1 VKTTDIS
8 KNNFKHQTRTILHI
22 DMDAFFT
29 SIEQRDDPRYKG
41 KPVIVGA
48 QPGHRG
54 VVAAASYEAR
64 KFGVHSAMPI
74 SEAFKKCPNG
84 VYLHPRMEAYS
95 NESHHIMEILSSFS
109 PALEQVSVDE
119 AFLDITGTGK
129 LFGDPLTTAQTIRG
143 TIKEQRKLTASIGI
157 APNKFLAKV
166 ASDMNKPDG
175 ITIVPFDPDEITK
188 WLGPKPVGKIW
199 GVGKKTEKLLREI
212 NINTIGDLQKL
223 SKQFLIDR
231 LGVHGESL
239 HNLAFGIDDRPVAD
253 REESK
258 SISREHTF
266 EKNTRD
272 REAIHKVLLVLSQDV
287 ARQARTASIKGKTVV
302 LIYRGADFTKH
313 TRRTT
318 FSEPTNMANDLYLAA
333 LDLLKSVSDSI
344 DFRLIGV
351 GITGFTQPIQLDLFA
366 TDALKKPWEQSEKAI
381 DTLSQKFG
389 KNVVFRAR
397 EMK

>member
-1 VKTTDIS
+1 MKTTDIS

-199 GVGKKTEKLLREI
+199 GSGKKR
-212 NINTIGDLQKL
+212 
-223 SKQFLIDR
+223 
-231 LGVHGESL
+231 
-239 HNLAFGIDDRPVAD
+239 
-253 REESK
+253 
-258 SISREHTF
+258 
-266 EKNTRD
+266 KNCY
-272 REAIHKVLLVLSQDV
+272 
-287 ARQARTASIKGKTVV
+287 GK
-302 LIYRGADFTKH
+302 
-313 TRRTT
+313 
-318 FSEPTNMANDLYLAA
+318 
-333 LDLLKSVSDSI
+333 
-344 DFRLIGV
+344 
-351 GITGFTQPIQLDLFA
+351 
-366 TDALKKPWEQSEKAI
+366 
-381 DTLSQKFG
+381 
-389 KNVVFRAR
+389 
-397 EMK
+397 